1 MTRLPRRALSIVL
14 AAAIVAAWALAP
26 GLTGFAQGTAHEP
39 PRHECVAIQALDGTA
54 PYLSDAMECAV
65 QTAPASTFKV
75 PHAVIALETGV
86 VTNALEPVKWNG
98 TRHPYPTWTRDHSLD
113 SAMKWSV
120 LWFFQRTA
128 TLIGRERMADSLK
141 RLRYGS
147 DSFER
152 ELTTFWLNGD
162 LVISPAEQLEFLRRL
177 VLYELPVARR
187 HVDTVKAAFQM
198 PPGTITNA
206 AGEHAFGLTWPGL
219 RVVRAKTGNATLGSE
234 RVSWI
239 IGHIET
245 NGRGHVF
252 AARVRAGE
260 ALPSSA
266 GADLALRVLNTRG
279 PY

>member
-1 MTRLPRRALSIVL
+1 M
-14 AAAIVAAWALAP
+14 VAAWALAP
-26 GLTGFAQGTAHEP
+26 APTGFAQGTTPEP
-39 PRHECVAIQALDGTA
+39 IRHECVVIQALDGTA
-54 PYLSDAMECAV
+54 PYVSDAVECAV
-65 QTAPASTFKV
+65 RTTPASTFKV

-86 VTNALEPVKWNG
+86 VTDALELVKWNG
-98 TRHPYPTWTRDHSLD
+98 TKHSYPTWTRDHSLA

-128 TLIGRERMADSLK
+128 TSIGRERMAESLK
-141 RLRYGS
+141 RLRYGR
-147 DSFER
+147 DGFDR
-152 ELTTFWLNGD
+152 ELTAFWLNGD
-162 LVISPAEQLEFLRRL
+162 LVISPAEQLEFLGRL
-177 VLYELPVARR
+177 VRYELPVARR
-187 HVDTVKAAFQM
+187 HIDTVKAAFQM

-206 AGEHAFGLTWPGL
+206 AGEHRFALTWPGL

-245 NGRGHVF
+245 NGRAHVF
-252 AARVRAGE
+252 VSRVRAGE

-279 PY
+279 PH